1 MRSTVHDSSTIE
13 VVLSGDLDMAGA
25 FQLEPELD
33 RLLAAPGVLAVVLDL
48 VDVGFIDSTGL
59 GALLSIRDRA
69 TQFGIEFKIRRASA
83 SVARILDLT
92 GTRSV
97 LGG

>member
-1 MRSTVHDSSTIE
+1 MRSTVHDSSRLE
-13 VVLSGDLDMAGA
+13 VVLGGELGMAAA

-48 VDVGFIDSTGL
+48 ADIGFVDSTGL
-59 GALLSIRDRA
+59 GALLSIKDRA
-69 TQFGIEFKIRRASA
+69 TQFEIEFKIGRASA
-83 SVARILDLT
+83 AVERILELT